1 MGNHEALPAGI
12 SVFERGWLSSNNILI
27 QGAQQ
32 TTLVDS
38 GYCSHAAQTL
48 ILVENCLAPR
58 ALDCLINTHLH
69 SDHCGGNQALQSRYP
84 ELLTLIPPGHSTQV
98 SQWDTDAL
106 TYSTTGQECPRYSY
120 SELMAPGQELLLGD
134 KQWQVHCAPG
144 HDPHAILLFEP
155 ASRVL
160 ISGDALW
167 ERGFG
172 VVFPELEGD
181 AAFDDVGATFD
192 VIEKLKPLI
201 VIPGHGNVFTDI
213 APSLA
218 WARQRLD
225 YFASDPGK
233 HARYAAK
240 VLVKFKLLERQELS
254 LAALT
259 DWALGTPYL
268 NLVHQ
273 RYFAD
278 TKKTPWLDDLIRDL
292 VRSGAAT
299 LDGNTLHNA

>member
-1 MGNHEALPAGI
+1 
-12 SVFERGWLSSNNILI
+12 
-27 QGAQQ
+27 
-32 TTLVDS
+32 
-38 GYCSHAAQTL
+38 
-48 ILVENCLAPR
+48 
-58 ALDCLINTHLH
+58 
-69 SDHCGGNQALQSRYP
+69 
-84 ELLTLIPPGHSTQV
+84 
-98 SQWDTDAL
+98 
-106 TYSTTGQECPRYSY
+106 
-120 SELMAPGQELLLGD
+120 MAPGQELLLGANL
-134 KQWQVHCAPG
+134 WQVHCAPG

-181 AAFDDVGATFD
+181 AAFDDVSATFD

-225 YFASDPGK
+225 YFASHPGK

-240 VLVKFKLLERQELS
+240 VLVKFKLLEVQELS

-273 RYFAD
+273 RHFAD
-278 TKKTPWLDDLIRDL
+278 TDKTLWLDDLIRDL